1 MSALCALYDDQA
13 SHKTLPPPT
22 AGGGEDVKDGVLEAD
37 GLQQTLAPAAAAT
50 AAAWGVGGRFPIVL
64 LPRPLSPLPRRPWDA
79 GDETRPAACPEGCPV
94 EPLRE
99 SVASM
104 EAFLR
109 EWFEGLGGSPSVQEL
124 EERFGSRWRYTSALR
139 QRFYVRRK
147 LVRWVEAR
155 AAAAGVSLA
164 IVAEAMDRLGP
175 SPDRFHREL
184 GKGRDPLAGIA
195 LE

>member
-1 MSALCALYDDQA
+1 M
-13 SHKTLPPPT
+13 
-22 AGGGEDVKDGVLEAD
+22 G
-37 GLQQTLAPAAAAT
+37 AAAAAGVSHNTTT
-50 AAAWGVGGRFPIVL
+50 AVR
-64 LPRPLSPLPRRPWDA
+64 DA
-79 GDETRPAACPEGCPV
+79 GDETRPVACPEGCPV
-94 EPLRE
+94 EPLQD

-104 EAFLR
+104 EALLR

-155 AAAAGVSLA
+155 AAA
-164 IVAEAMDRLGP
+164 MDRLGP

-184 GKGRDPLAGIA
+184 GQGRDPLVNIA

>member
-1 MSALCALYDDQA
+1 MV
-13 SHKTLPPPT
+13 PP
-22 AGGGEDVKDGVLEAD
+22 EDVKDGVLEAD
-37 GLQQTLAPAAAAT
+37 GLQRALVPPAAAAAGASHSANT
-50 AAAWGVGGRFPIVL
+50 AAAVAAPSIAL
-64 LPRPLSPLPRRPWDA
+64 DA
-79 GDETRPAACPEGCPV
+79 GDETLPVACPEACPV

-104 EAFLR
+104 EALLR
-109 EWFEGLGGSPSVQEL
+109 EWFEGRGGSPSAREL

-164 IVAEAMDRLGP
+164 AVAAAMDRLGP

-184 GKGRDPLAGIA
+184 GKGRDPLANIA

>member
-1 MSALCALYDDQA
+1 VV
-13 SHKTLPPPT
+13 PP
-22 AGGGEDVKDGVLEAD
+22 EDVKDGILEAD
-37 GLQQTLAPAAAAT
+37 GLQWALVPAAAAAAGASHNATT
-50 AAAWGVGGRFPIVL
+50 AAAVAAPSVAL
-64 LPRPLSPLPRRPWDA
+64 DA
-79 GDETRPAACPEGCPV
+79 GDETRPVACPEGCPV

-104 EAFLR
+104 EALLR
-109 EWFEGLGGSPSVQEL
+109 EWFEGLGGSPSVREL

-147 LVRWVEAR
+147 LVRWVETW
-155 AAAAGVSLA
+155 AA
-164 IVAEAMDRLGP
+164 AMDRLGP

-184 GKGRDPLAGIA
+184 GKGRDPLANIA